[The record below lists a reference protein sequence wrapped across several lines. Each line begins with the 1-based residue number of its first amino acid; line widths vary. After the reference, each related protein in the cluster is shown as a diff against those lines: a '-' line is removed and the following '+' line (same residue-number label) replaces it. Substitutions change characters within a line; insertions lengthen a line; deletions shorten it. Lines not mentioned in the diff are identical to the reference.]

1 MKTFGAHGLDG
12 WYTRPSME
20 HYRCYEYFI
29 TSSRGKMNPDI
40 VDFFP
45 QHIPFLKVT
54 NEQYLRQAATDI
66 LAILAIL

>member
-1 MKTFGAHGLDG
+1 
-12 WYTRPSME
+12 
-20 HYRCYEYFI
+20 
-29 TSSRGKMNPDI
+29 MNPDI